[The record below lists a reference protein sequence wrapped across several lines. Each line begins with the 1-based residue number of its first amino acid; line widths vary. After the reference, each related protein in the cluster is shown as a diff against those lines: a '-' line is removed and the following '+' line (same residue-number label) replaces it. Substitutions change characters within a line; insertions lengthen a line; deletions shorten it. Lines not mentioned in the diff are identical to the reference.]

1 MKDFSTNYPQL
12 ASWLTTQKQNKPDYK
27 AQGLSHWFLLIGFG
41 VMTVAPLSWHFALIA
56 VLILTT
62 ALAKGPGMFVFG
74 ICYAA
79 LVSLFPP
86 LAILLSAFCFFLSL
100 WQLGR
105 NWIFYAF
112 AAIYFATPF
121 ALKFFGLNEVTTWSG
136 AFSLLLSLVVCHF
149 SLNHLYR
156 FWDSRSLFWSL
167 WAAPFD
173 CLLFLLPKR
182 FSKRLAP
189 DVKEALSYGQN
200 YHQNRLRQGKSRL
213 FKNPFR

>member
-1 MKDFSTNYPQL
+1 MFNFQQDFPEAARFLKQRYPEKEPMKSFWHWATL
-12 ASWLTTQKQNKPDYK
+12 ALFAFLCIATIKQ
-27 AQGLSHWFLLIGFG
+27 QFLLIG
-41 VMTVAPLSWHFALIA
+41 
-56 VLILTT
+56 VLILIA
-62 ALAKGPGMFVFG
+62 ALIKGPGILLFG
-74 ICYAA
+74 AIYTF

-86 LAILLSAFCFFLSL
+86 LAIFLSAFCFFLSL

-112 AAIYFATPF
+112 AAVYFATPF

-149 SLNHLYR
+149 SLNHLYH

-200 YHQNRLRQGKSRL
+200 YHQNRVRQGKSRL
-213 FKNPFR
+213 FKNPFP